1 MILFLK
7 KNWRLLTFGL
17 FLMIAGLTWG
27 MVGNIGQNS
36 QKSMSQ
42 AEKIE
47 KQVEIPSEPYVNETE
62 LIGQAHHF
70 YNQTAGWGRIDS
82 LNWEEHRKF
91 SQLLLNSL
99 DAIKEKESLVKDFDR
114 IRSLATFIIEKEK
127 DKQNVVMLHRIF
139 HDLDIDMNNYENE
152 DYFEVTNYG
161 EGKKQ
166 KEVLKQIK
174 PKSGA

>member
-1 MILFLK
+1 MGNGWK
-7 KNWRLLTFGL
+7 YRSTF
-17 FLMIAGLTWG
+17 T
-27 MVGNIGQNS
+27 
-36 QKSMSQ
+36 
-42 AEKIE
+42 EKYESGGKAI
-47 KQVEIPSEPYVNETE
+47 EIPSEPYDNESE
-62 LIGQAHHF
+62 LIQQAHHF

-82 LNWEEHRKF
+82 LNWEEQQQF
-91 SQLLLNSL
+91 CQILLNSL
-99 DAIKEKESLVKDFDR
+99 DVIKEKESLVKDFEH
-114 IRSLATFIIEKEK
+114 IRSLATFIIEKDR

-174 PKSGA
+174 TNSGA